1 MRFVTKSKEDPNDTK
16 KASVVKYDI
25 FIPQYLRS
33 GSVVGPIMRKKWTQF
48 VSHQLI
54 LLFNKS
60 GIISDKEM
68 NKLEGAKTA
77 AIWDGRIESLLH
89 ANRRAVEQLQKEIE
103 EEVRKRPEGSIT
115 TDEKE
120 RNTYLLMKYKERV
133 DWMVQN
139 NQIVCDGLTENETV
153 FGMKRLTSSLFV
165 SSVEYH
171 LENPL
176 WKHVVVH
183 LHKGEYEAISSVGED
198 RRFHIYVP
206 YLFEEGDLV
215 EFMKANLKR
224 LEELARLAATKK
236 LL

>member
-1 MRFVTKSKEDPNDTK
+1 M
-16 KASVVKYDI
+16 
-25 FIPQYLRS
+25 
-33 GSVVGPIMRKKWTQF
+33 
-48 VSHQLI
+48 
-54 LLFNKS
+54 
-60 GIISDKEM
+60 
-68 NKLEGAKTA
+68 
-77 AIWDGRIESLLH
+77 
-89 ANRRAVEQLQKEIE
+89 NRR
-103 EEVRKRPEGSIT
+103 VRKRPEGSIT

-139 NQIVCDGLTENETV
+139 NQVEKSGLCDYQIVCDGLTENETV
-153 FGMKRLTSSLFV
+153 FGMKRLTVGVVRAGEEQSSLFV

-183 LHKGEYEAISSVGED
+183 LHKGEYEAISTVGED

-224 LEELARLAATKK
+224 LEGLARLAATKK

>member
-1 MRFVTKSKEDPNDTK
+1 M
-16 KASVVKYDI
+16 
-25 FIPQYLRS
+25 
-33 GSVVGPIMRKKWTQF
+33 
-48 VSHQLI
+48 
-54 LLFNKS
+54 
-60 GIISDKEM
+60 
-68 NKLEGAKTA
+68 
-77 AIWDGRIESLLH
+77 
-89 ANRRAVEQLQKEIE
+89 NRR
-103 EEVRKRPEGSIT
+103 VRKRPEGSIT

-139 NQIVCDGLTENETV
+139 NQVEKSGLCDYQIVCDGLTENETV
-153 FGMKRLTSSLFV
+153 FGMKRLTVGVVRAGEEQSSLFV

-183 LHKGEYEAISSVGED
+183 LHKGEYEAISTVGED

-224 LEELARLAATKK
+224 PTEVTPTEKLFQVDSMEDEELPDDLQVLNLDKPTVITEDD
-236 LL
+236 LFGFEDDDSSDLF